1 MSEQNVGKIVQVIGP
16 VCDVE
21 FGAGQL
27 PAILNALMVTN
38 PGIDD
43 KEDNLVVEVAQHLGD
58 NMVRCIAMDQTDGL
72 RRGQDVRDTGKPI
85 EIPCGANALGRIM
98 NVVGRPVDGLGP
110 ISSDKMR
117 ANSSTGPGLYRPGY
131 RDQRS

>member
-1 MSEQNVGKIVQVIGP
+1 MSEQRVGKIVQVIGP

-21 FGAGQL
+21 FQSGQL
-27 PAILNALMVTN
+27 PNIMNALLVTN

-58 NMVRCIAMDQTDGL
+58 NLVRCIAMDQTDGL

-85 EIPCGANALGRIM
+85 EIPCGEKALGRIM
-98 NVVGRPVDGLGP
+98 NVVGRPVDGLGE

-117 ANSSTGPGLYRPGY
+117 PIHKPAPVF
-131 RDQRS
+131 